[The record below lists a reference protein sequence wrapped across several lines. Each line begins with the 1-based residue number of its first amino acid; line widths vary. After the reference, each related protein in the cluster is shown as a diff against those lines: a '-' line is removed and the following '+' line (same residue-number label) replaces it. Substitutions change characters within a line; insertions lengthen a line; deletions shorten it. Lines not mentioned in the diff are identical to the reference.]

1 MKKKIMKGNNLKCS
15 WLEIGQKCILTSN
28 KILKITFGL
37 SGRIFILMKWW
48 LGAKLIISIFHMSLS
63 KSSEED
69 RSGKF
74 FSLPLLPAKQG
85 RISAEAPY
93 WLSPTFLR
101 AQAVGIT
108 VIYLWAGSKLC
119 RWHLSD
125 APLSSLPSQA
135 IGRLL
140 EQASPSQ
147 PWASSSPLKLN

>member
-1 MKKKIMKGNNLKCS
+1 MKGNNLKCS

-85 RISAEAPY
+85 RISAEALY